1 MRLNRVP
8 VSDNPFEKIESQIEN
23 QKAVIAEVRK
33 KLSETKDR
41 LKKECGKLEDMEHQH
56 IVEIVEHS
64 GITPEMLK
72 QLMLAAKADEIAAE
86 ADIND
91 DYDRKE
97 VETDEDEETE

>member
-1 MRLNRVP
+1 MNRVP

-23 QKAVIAEVRK
+23 QKVVIAEVRK
-33 KLSETKDR
+33 KLSETKER
-41 LKKECGKLEDMEHQH
+41 LKKECGKLVEMEHQH
-56 IVEIVEHS
+56 IVEIVENS

-72 QLMLAAKADEIAAE
+72 ELMLAAKADEIAAE
-86 ADIND
+86 ADNDD